1 MSEGTQMTYVPAE
14 QRRRE
19 FVEAAARV
27 IAERGVAGATTRRIA
42 EAAGAPAAT
51 LHYCFRNKEEIFYEL
66 FKQQAERI
74 EEKAGYGS
82 AGEGLG
88 ATATRL
94 LEEIVAWYL
103 SEPDYCRSQVEL
115 LMWSIKQAKSADL
128 AVRAYEIHAKI
139 YSEVLRHGLA
149 PGDDESLVEP
159 FAYQIAL
166 TSDGLALQWFTYQ
179 DDAKLRS
186 AMELAAETLSALAD
200 KRRVK
205 ANV

>member
-1 MSEGTQMTYVPAE
+1 MTYVPAE

-42 EAAGAPAAT
+42 EAAGAPAAN
-51 LHYCFRNKEEIFYEL
+51 LHYAFRNKEEIFYEL

-74 EEKAGYGS
+74 VEKVRYGNAGD
-82 AGEGLG
+82 GLG

-94 LEEIVAWYL
+94 LEEIVSWYL
-103 SEPDYCRSQVEL
+103 SEPDYSRAQMEL
-115 LMWSIKQAKSADL
+115 LMWSIKQPQYADM
-128 AVRAYEIHAKI
+128 AVRAYEIHAKN
-139 YSEVLRHGLA
+139 YSEVLRHGMA
-149 PGDDESLVEP
+149 AGDDESLVEP

-166 TSDGLALQWFTYQ
+166 ASDGLALQWFTYQ
-179 DDAKLRS
+179 DDDRLRS

-200 KRRVK
+200 KRRVI
-205 ANV
+205 ATI